1 MPSHGNGRF
10 HLLIEVSLVYIGV
23 GILGCM
29 VVGVTVVWISEIIT
43 MIILVLNCRHYSI
56 LTEWTFITSGT
67 ASSNFRGQVYRIR
80 VGSDNIAQQLL
91 EIGVIVYAP

>member
-1 MPSHGNGRF
+1 MPGYGNCRF
-10 HLLIEVSLVYIGV
+10 HLLIKVCLIYISV
-23 GILGCM
+23 VILDRM
-29 VVGVTVVWISEIIT
+29 VVGVTVMWISEIIT